1 MYICASAHAC
11 QQYGSLMCFQQFQN
25 HNGALWLHGYDDNG
39 ALTLCL
45 CVNIMCH
52 FSSVVCAEYIFYHFI
67 IFAWIV
73 FTGNIF
79 SSAESVCMYSR
90 LHACGWQLIVF
101 SDSCASFLFSACQAT
116 LAHSQAPFT
125 PGQDGQ
131 CCLLKQVYHVSDC
144 LFLSF
149 SLCLSMFKM
158 STCIAVLFVE
168 VCGNVWLYCIEL
180 YSIWQRGDLGSK
192 AGL

>member
-45 CVNIMCH
+45 CVKIMCH

-79 SSAESVCMYSR
+79 SSAECLYVQQVTCMWLVVDSLFR
-90 LHACGWQLIVF
+90 LL
-101 SDSCASFLFSACQAT
+101 
-116 LAHSQAPFT
+116 
-125 PGQDGQ
+125 
-131 CCLLKQVYHVSDC
+131 C
-144 LFLSF
+144 LFF
-149 SLCLSMFKM
+149 IFCLS
-158 STCIAVLFVE
+158 SNTRTQSGPIYTRSGWLVL
-168 VCGNVWLYCIEL
+168 
-180 YSIWQRGDLGSK
+180 SPK
-192 AGL
+192 AGVPCVRLSVSLFFSVSLHV